1 VLKFLCNDKPGI
13 DKPRQQRSGEKG
25 LRMIHFIE
33 GKLAEKT
40 ESTAV
45 VQVGGVGFQLWISLM
60 TYRDLPKVDEEVKL
74 HTTLILRE
82 DDLKLYGFS
91 TLQEREVFQVL
102 LNISGIG
109 PKMALDIL
117 SNISIEN
124 LANAVKKNEPALLV
138 GIPGIGKKR
147 AEKLMFDLQRVKS
160 TVFLQPFTS
169 SSGKELS
176 LPKNARANEAV
187 DALTALGLR
196 PIDAQRAVAEAVQ
209 HLGEDATVEDLIK
222 EGLRRR

>member
-1 VLKFLCNDKPGI
+1 
-13 DKPRQQRSGEKG
+13 
-25 LRMIHFIE
+25 M
-33 GKLAEKT
+33 
-40 ESTAV
+40 
-45 VQVGGVGFQLWISLM
+45 QVGGVGFQLWISLM
-60 TYRDLPKVDEEVKL
+60 TWDLPKVDEEVKL
-74 HTTLILRE
+74 HTTLILQE

-91 TLQEREVFQVL
+91 TLRKGSLSGAAQ
-102 LNISGIG
+102 ISGIG

-117 SNISIEN
+117 SNITIEN